1 MKKFI
6 FIFIY
11 LIPKQKL
18 SWLISFLNSYKKNV
32 IIKRISYKD
41 FLEMTNNKKIYKIN
55 LILKVKNFNYIFY
68 SSL

>member
-1 MKKFI
+1 MKK

-41 FLEMTNNKKIYKIN
+41 FLERTNNKKIYKIN

-68 SSL
+68 FSL